1 MQATGSGTVRRSMR
15 RILEINLGLKAYKKR
30 KLHRLSLK
38 QMDARH
44 RRSKSLLKRHDDES
58 VKKIIFSDEK
68 LFVVEAKLNA
78 QNDRIYSLAIE
89 DIPENLRTAQRFQKS
104 ASMMIW
110 GVISHN
116 GKIPLKFVDKG
127 IKITARYYQDEILRS
142 TLKPNVDSLYPN
154 GQWTFQPHS
163 APAHKAKTTQAWLRL
178 NCPDFTFSEEWPPSP
193 PDLNLLDFCIW
204 GTLESVV
211 NAKPHRSIDS
221 LKRKLIQEWDRLDM
235 DLVRAAIHSWRRR

>member
-1 MQATGSGTVRRSMR
+1 MQATGLGTVRRSMR

-78 QNDRIYSLAIE
+78 QNDRMYSLAIE
-89 DIPENLRTAQRFQKS
+89 DIPENFRTVQRFQKS
-104 ASMMIW
+104 SSVMIW
-110 GVISHN
+110 GAIGHN

-142 TLKPNVDSLYPN
+142 TLKPN
-154 GQWTFQPHS
+154 GQWTFQQDS

-178 NCPDFTFSEEWPPSP
+178 NCPDFISSEE
-193 PDLNLLDFCIW
+193 
-204 GTLESVV
+204 
-211 NAKPHRSIDS
+211 
-221 LKRKLIQEWDRLDM
+221 
-235 DLVRAAIHSWRRR
+235 